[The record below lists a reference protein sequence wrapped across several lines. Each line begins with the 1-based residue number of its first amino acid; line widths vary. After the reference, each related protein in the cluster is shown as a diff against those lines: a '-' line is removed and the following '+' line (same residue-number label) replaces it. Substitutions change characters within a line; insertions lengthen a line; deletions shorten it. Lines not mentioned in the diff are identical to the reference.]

1 MMNAAKDNG
10 TTETIEKLEKLRQIM
25 EDKKVDAMEVGEEQ
39 DILMEQVKASKKNFN
54 DEKKKSEKYAETIQI
69 LQKDLK
75 RVKSSKTAAENSA

>member
-1 MMNAAKDNG
+1 
-10 TTETIEKLEKLRQIM
+10 
-25 EDKKVDAMEVGEEQ
+25 MEVGEEQ